1 MDLFPFLHKTKSSEQ
16 IAKSEV
22 HLENYERLL
31 SLYYNSQSRQRRLF
45 RELVQAHK
53 DELFRD
59 NLKQD
64 MCDVL
69 GGLCLGTPTFHE
81 IMFQFETNFF
91 DLCGVGGHANIIWH
105 AINESEDKAANGSG
119 DDDDDDERVS
129 PICAAVTTCH
139 RVHYGHLLKELSNY
153 FFLLPEPLIRERY
166 IVFLLQSYCHV
177 LTMTLE
183 MLDVD
188 WQKRF
193 SELSFNKMVVA
204 FFTYVPQAIL
214 QSVITHMELTDP
226 EELNSLLANKTVIS
240 PSSVEGSKGPSSNSS
255 CNNHRSQQIHLQKYI
270 PLTPKRVHFLLS
282 LMNPVHKSV

>member
-22 HLENYERLL
+22 HLKNYERLL

-45 RELVQAHK
+45 KELVQAHK

-91 DLCGVGGHANIIWH
+91 DLCGVGGANIIWH
-105 AINESEDKAANGSG
+105 AINESEDKAANGG
-119 DDDDDDERVS
+119 DDEDDDRVS

-139 RVHYGHLLKELSNY
+139 RVHYGHLLKELANY

-188 WQKRF
+188 WQKHF
-193 SELSFNKMVVA
+193 NELSFNKMVVA
-204 FFTYVPQAIL
+204 FYTYVPQAIL

-226 EELNSLLANKTVIS
+226 DELNSLLANKTVIS
-240 PSSVEGSKGPSSNSS
+240 PSSMSSSGPSSNNSSS
-255 CNNHRSQQIHLQKYI
+255 CNSQQIHLQKYI